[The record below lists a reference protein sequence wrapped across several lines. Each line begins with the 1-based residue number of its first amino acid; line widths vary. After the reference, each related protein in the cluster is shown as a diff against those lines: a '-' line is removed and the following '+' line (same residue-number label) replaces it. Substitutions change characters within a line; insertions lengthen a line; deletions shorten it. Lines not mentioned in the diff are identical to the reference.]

1 MIDPT
6 SARDDHDGFVI
17 DDREVIHESLEGEA
31 VLVHLGTGRYHS
43 LRGTAS
49 EIWELVV
56 AGHSGGAIVEA
67 MTARFD
73 GDANTIASETRRLLR
88 EVVEQGLASP
98 APARANTAPEEPT
111 SRRPFTTPQLES
123 FEDMQDLLLLDPI
136 HETGEEGW
144 PKRA

>member
-1 MIDPT
+1 MIN
-6 SARDDHDGFVI
+6 SNASRDGQDGFSV
-17 DDREVIHESLEGEA
+17 DDREVIHENLEGEA
-31 VLVHLGTGRYHS
+31 VLVHIGTGRYHS

-56 AGHSGGAIVEA
+56 AGHSGTAIVES

-73 GDANTIASETRRLLR
+73 GDANTIAAETRRLLR

-98 APARANTAPEEPT
+98 APPRAISALEAPAN
-111 SRRPFTTPQLES
+111 RRPFTSPQLET